1 MIQVFVHNKVRMLKN
16 DDPLEPIYR
25 ESCKSIEAAEKFIR
39 TYPNERDL
47 CAGVLLKVAYLC
59 DRNNEKYKAIEI
71 YQRAINEYGEEFVPN
86 VNAEF
91 TVKEW
96 ALLRIGSLERDIG
109 NRDKALEIFD
119 NLSQSSN
126 YNVKRSARV
135 SYLSIKQSHL
145 KLKATV
151 KLPKKRYSPGEE
163 IKGTIIVKNPEN
175 EAATIECFVRIRR
188 KKGLTYGSIEQ
199 IGPME
204 ITLKAGQEY
213 KGTFIFDNSRNGFE
227 QETWVIDCDLNGV
240 PVRSNAVTIKVVEK
254 AGSAAAM
261 GLIISLASICLIIVL
276 RRNKMTKINSPSIML
291 VVSVL
296 LLSICQGELYSA
308 EIDRW
313 DLMMIDSAHI
323 WKNLL
328 TNYPYAEHQKH
339 WPERKTGLEQ
349 IVNKYPDSQW
359 ADDAALILAC
369 GKFEFEGRAGLDD
382 LQGNSEAYAKGYFGN
397 AEEAIKDLRTIIDSY
412 PHAKSIIDPVW
423 FAGLGCKFNG
433 VWLSSQGGLVSLNSD
448 GTIQTSKPFDRS
460 GAIPQKHKE
469 VLAYFDHLEKYP
481 VYTKHIAHLFISE
494 ILGHQGKF
502 SEAASELEKV
512 LSDLSEFEKAV
523 KADNVAANG
532 PDGVLIK
539 R

>member
-1 MIQVFVHNKVRMLKN
+1 
-16 DDPLEPIYR
+16 
-25 ESCKSIEAAEKFIR
+25 
-39 TYPNERDL
+39 
-47 CAGVLLKVAYLC
+47 
-59 DRNNEKYKAIEI
+59 
-71 YQRAINEYGEEFVPN
+71 
-86 VNAEF
+86 
-91 TVKEW
+91 
-96 ALLRIGSLERDIG
+96 
-109 NRDKALEIFD
+109 
-119 NLSQSSN
+119 
-126 YNVKRSARV
+126 
-135 SYLSIKQSHL
+135 
-145 KLKATV
+145 
-151 KLPKKRYSPGEE
+151 
-163 IKGTIIVKNPEN
+163 
-175 EAATIECFVRIRR
+175 
-188 KKGLTYGSIEQ
+188 
-199 IGPME
+199 
-204 ITLKAGQEY
+204 
-213 KGTFIFDNSRNGFE
+213 
-227 QETWVIDCDLNGV
+227 
-240 PVRSNAVTIKVVEK
+240 
-254 AGSAAAM
+254 
-261 GLIISLASICLIIVL
+261 
-276 RRNKMTKINSPSIML
+276 MTKIKNPSIML

-308 EIDRW
+308 EIERW

-328 TNYPYAEHQKH
+328 TKYPYAEHQKH

-369 GKFEFEGRAGLDD
+369 GKFEFEGKAGVDE
-382 LQGNSEAYAKGYFGN
+382 LQSNSEAYAKGYFGN
-397 AEEAIKDLRTIIDSY
+397 AEQAIKDLRTIIDSY

-539 R
+539 RGLDRPEYKAFSALIGYNEKAGDHEKVVPITDKYAPIINQGAHYQMIRHIGEIYEKHGLRLKAKSQYQIALDKIQLFSGLKQEASWLETKIKSI